1 MDLMRSRGT
10 RYGLIRA
17 IELGY
22 GVTPQVT
29 EDPARPFHVTVTLPA
44 PGDDSPLSREGTE
57 RLLSQFLPA
66 HVLYD
71 LRFV

>member
-1 MDLMRSRGT
+1 MRSRGT

-29 EDPARPFHVTVTLPA
+29 EDPQKPFQVLIVLPA
-44 PGDDSPLSREGTE
+44 PTDDSGISREGTE
-57 RLLSQFLPA
+57 RLIAQHLPA
-66 HVLYD
+66 HVRYE